1 MTLMSIGSRS
11 KRMTFGGVLLTV
23 ATLLSSGQLLASG
36 GEKPAKDDPL
46 AWEPPTHIQMIPMM
60 VPAGKTTVAVTFLL
74 EATKPKRTQGI
85 CKRMP
90 RVRDAILRILSRE
103 PIPVKRR
110 RLIVDG
116 VDEQILNPINRAIGR
131 AYVKKI
137 IVLPGPLKMGTGKDR
152 RKPLAVIAGCQNI
165 LRSEKARDQ
174 ALKAAQEK

>member
-1 MTLMSIGSRS
+1 MKLTKTTFRSLKMIAVGFLSVGMTLIVDSQ
-11 KRMTFGGVLLTV
+11 VL
-23 ATLLSSGQLLASG
+23 AAS

-60 VPAGKTTVAVTFLL
+60 VPAGRTTVAVTFLL

-90 RVRDAILRILSRE
+90 RVRDAILRTLSRE

-110 RLIVDG
+110 KLVVDG
-116 VDEQILNPINRAIGR
+116 VDRQILDPINRAIGR
-131 AYVKKI
+131 TYVKKI
-137 IVLPGPLKMGTGKDR
+137 VVLPGPLKMGTAKDK
-152 RKPLAVIAGCQNI
+152 RKRLAVIAGCENI